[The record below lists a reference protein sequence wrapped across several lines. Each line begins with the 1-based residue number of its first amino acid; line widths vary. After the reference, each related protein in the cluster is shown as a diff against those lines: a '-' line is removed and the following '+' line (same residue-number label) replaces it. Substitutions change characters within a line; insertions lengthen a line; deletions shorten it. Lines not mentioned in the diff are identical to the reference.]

1 MEIIKDTWNLVSGF
15 IPMVAI
21 LGVFIE
27 ISPIK
32 INPLSCILSW
42 IGKRLNKDLNE
53 KINSIEKE
61 VQDISFKVDENEI
74 SRIRHEILSF
84 ANLCR
89 QGLEHTKDDFLHIIE
104 INEKYHKILDNRK
117 LTNGVLDEEFLT
129 IKKYYEK
136 WQEKEMQD

>member
-1 MEIIKDTWNLVSGF
+1 V
-15 IPMVAI
+15 
-21 LGVFIE
+21 GVFVE

-32 INPLSCILSW
+32 INPLSDILGW
-42 IGKRLNKDLNE
+42 IGKRLNKELNE

>member
-1 MEIIKDTWNLVSGF
+1 MEIIKNSWNLISGF
-15 IPMVAI
+15 IPLLAVV
-21 LGVFIE
+21 GVFVE

-32 INPLSCILSW
+32 INPLSDILGW
-42 IGKRLNKDLNE
+42 IGKRLNKELNE